1 MNRNQREYKYD
12 LMRVF
17 LTLLV
22 VVGHSTYYTIQT
34 PFGGIDYD
42 GMMSIYGI
50 KDSQLHVVV
59 KDLTALI
66 YMFHMPAFFALS
78 GSLFRKQ
85 IISDRWKNVG
95 ILAHKKFERLIM
107 PCVFVWICWNIPIK
121 YFSDYYTGVKPYYWF
136 VQMVFPECVY
146 LWFLE
151 SLFFVFIIT
160 YIIAKLKIPE
170 RFKMSII
177 FGLWLISI
185 VYSCIYGNDWI
196 IFGNPFKYTFW
207 FAVGLQYEYISEKCV
222 LIKQKKF
229 NIILLPVWLGL
240 IVIAKLFLVGVIKIV
255 VKQLVVPLLAIILL
269 YYWSDRVV
277 DLLKNKSLLVKLSE
291 VSFGIYLWAEPLNY
305 LIMHYVVDKYGIAAL
320 ESNEIAMGIYL
331 TRIFGTILVATFITL
346 ILRKIKFP
354 IKAY

>member
-1 MNRNQREYKYD
+1 M
-12 LMRVF
+12 
-17 LTLLV
+17 
-22 VVGHSTYYTIQT
+22 
-34 PFGGIDYD
+34 
-42 GMMSIYGI
+42 
-50 KDSQLHVVV
+50 
-59 KDLTALI
+59 
-66 YMFHMPAFFALS
+66 
-78 GSLFRKQ
+78 
-85 IISDRWKNVG
+85 
-95 ILAHKKFERLIM
+95 
-107 PCVFVWICWNIPIK
+107 
-121 YFSDYYTGVKPYYWF
+121 
-136 VQMVFPECVY
+136 
-146 LWFLE
+146 
-151 SLFFVFIIT
+151 
-160 YIIAKLKIPE
+160 
-170 RFKMSII
+170 
-177 FGLWLISI
+177 
-185 VYSCIYGNDWI
+185 
-196 IFGNPFKYTFW
+196 
-207 FAVGLQYEYISEKCV
+207 SEKCV